1 MILNKIYESIGNTP
15 IVKVSE
21 NLYLKVES
29 FNPTGSVKDRLAY
42 YLIQDG
48 ITKGLLK
55 PNGTIIEPTSGNTGI
70 ALAALATVMG
80 YKCII
85 VMPNNMSVERIKL
98 IESYGAEVV
107 LTPSEFGMQGSIDMA
122 RDMALE
128 IENSYVPLQFDNKA
142 GVTCHFKT
150 TGPEIYN
157 DLPDINYFVCGIGT
171 GGTITGVAKYLKMK
185 TDVCVVGVEPKSSNV
200 LSGGKKGP
208 HKIQG
213 IGAGF
218 IPSIL
223 DLDLVDEIMAISNE
237 EAIEKAKELAL
248 KYGISSGISGGACY
262 AAMLKIANIHSDK
275 KICGIIPDNALK
287 YLSTELFK

>member
-157 DLPDINYFVCGIGT
+157 DLPDMNYFVCGIGT